1 MQELHTFPV
10 QKFQEILL
18 YWFERNMRDL
28 PWRQDKDPYK
38 IWVSEIML
46 QQTRVDTVIPYFNRF
61 INKFPTLEALADAP
75 EDEVLKL
82 WEGLGYYSR
91 ARNLQSAVKEVKES
105 YGGQVPDEPEQVLRL
120 KGVGSY
126 TAGAILSIAY
136 GKREPAVDG
145 NVMRV
150 FSRIFAIDEDI
161 QKQKTKQLFEKLIRD
176 LIPEGS
182 ASYFNQGIMELG
194 ALLCT
199 PKSPQCMLCPVS
211 EMCKARELGIEQQ
224 LPIKTKKKKPRSQK
238 MAAGVLVHQGKV
250 LIRQRAGEGLLAK
263 LYEFPN
269 AEWKNG
275 TAEEAISMHL
285 FEQYQLQANTQ
296 TAYENVQH
304 TFSHLI
310 WDISIFEMEIASHE
324 ITDLQIS
331 LLPENSKWVKVEELE
346 QYAFPV
352 SHQKIKKQLFRRMLK
367 E

>member
-1 MQELHTFPV
+1 MPVLDDFPV
-10 QKFQEILL
+10 QTFQENLL

-75 EDEVLKL
+75 EDDVLKL

-105 YGGQVPDEPEQVLRL
+105 YGGKVPDETEQVLRL

-150 FSRIFAIDEDI
+150 FSRIFVIEEDI
-161 QKQKTKQLFEKLIRD
+161 QKQKTKQLFENLVRKLI
-176 LIPEGS
+176 PAGA

-199 PKSPQCMLCPVS
+199 PKNPQCTLCPVR
-211 EMCKARELGIEQQ
+211 EQCKGKELGIEHRF
-224 LPIKTKKKKPRSQK
+224 PIKTKKKKPRSQK
-238 MAAGVLVHQGKV
+238 MVVGVLHHQGKV
-250 LIRQRAGEGLLAK
+250 LIRQRAGAGLLAK

-269 AEWKNG
+269 VEWNSEE
-275 TAEEAISMHL
+275 AEEAISKHL
-285 FEQYQLQANTQ
+285 YNYYQLQTI
-296 TAYENVQH
+296 TAAVYENVKH
-304 TFSHLI
+304 TFTHLT
-310 WDISIFEMEIASHE
+310 WDISIFEMNIIDQHIGDIHA
-324 ITDLQIS
+324 IS
-331 LLPENSKWVKVEELE
+331 LPADSMWIEEKELD

-352 SHQKIKKQLFRRMLK
+352 SHQKIKKQYNNRIRI
-367 E
+367 